1 MSNFSHQENTKI
13 MYVKTKIQA
22 HVSKMKKEPWAEGY
36 ILPWNQMILSGG
48 AIASLLQNDVP
59 NDWDFYFTDE
69 LMMASMKSH
78 LEAKARW
85 EHIKDVDEKYQNVTD
100 PHGKMITTNAIT
112 MKDDSSFI
120 TMFAGPT
127 DFIKST
133 FDYVHCTPH
142 YDMATDLLHISI
154 KQYRACVD
162 KVLWVNNEKSITTK
176 RCDKFLKRGYKLG
189 SHSESNL

>member
-1 MSNFSHQENTKI
+1 MRFSSQEYENI
-13 MYVKTKIQA
+13 IYVKRQIQA
-22 HVSKMKKEPWAEGY
+22 HVAKMKKEPWAHEY
-36 ILPWNQMILSGG
+36 VLPWNSMILSGG
-48 AIASLLQNDVP
+48 AIASLLQNVVP
-59 NDWDFYFTDE
+59 NDWDFYFTEE
-69 LMMASMKSH
+69 LMMTAMKSH
-78 LEAKARW
+78 LEAKW
-85 EHIKDVDEKYQNVTD
+85 EHVKDVDEKYQNVTD

-142 YDMATDLLHISI
+142 YDMAGDTLYISP

-162 KVLWVNNEKSITTK
+162 KVLWVNNQKSITTK

>member
-36 ILPWNQMILSGG
+36 ILPWNHMILSGG

-59 NDWDFYFTDE
+59 NDWDFYFTE
-69 LMMASMKSH
+69 NSMMTSMKSH
-78 LEAKARW
+78 LEAKL
-85 EHIKDVDEKYQNVTD
+85 EHVKDVDEKYAEKVCIDGKLVTA
-100 PHGKMITTNAIT
+100 NAIT
-112 MKDDSSFI
+112 MKDNSSFI
-120 TMFAGPT
+120 TMFAGRP

-162 KVLWVNNEKSITTK
+162 KVLYVNNQAAISNK
-176 RCDKFLKRGYKLG
+176 RRDKFLARGYKIG